1 MYELLDSSTLCFCY
15 TPVCLYYFHLLIYFI
30 DLPHMYG
37 CLCNPRRVSRGG
49 SRGLSSQVSSAAHTI
64 NGTILFLHIFCCAKF
79 PADELAGEELICHQN
94 RKSENPQSD
103 KTGTMS

>member
-1 MYELLDSSTLCFCY
+1 MSIIKNVTLQTIVAHDFRY
-15 TPVCLYYFHLLIYFI
+15 
-30 DLPHMYG
+30 D
-37 CLCNPRRVSRGG
+37 PRSRGG